1 MFRGWS
7 KDAGM
12 QIVSTLSISQIFKIQ
27 KLNQIIP
34 IYEIHCTVFCLD
46 KVVNPR
52 RCTYKRYQ
60 STLTAAGN
68 PKITTHPSIVG
79 RTGEE
84 WEGNSCF

>member
-1 MFRGWS
+1 M
-7 KDAGM
+7 
-12 QIVSTLSISQIFKIQ
+12 IVSF
-27 KLNQIIP
+27 
-34 IYEIHCTVFCLD
+34 LD
-46 KVVNPR
+46 KVVNSR
-52 RCTYKRYQ
+52 RCIYKRYQ